1 MRHWAPVRTS
11 PLTMMTSQR
20 LLVCL
25 QECQIQQL
33 QLNSSEVAAQLTLRD
48 FHLFHDVE
56 PTEYVDELF
65 ELDSKYGHPHL
76 DSFSRVSATPFPP
89 PPHPPSPGP
98 MDRKSFV
105 IFQDISGLQGH
116 TQENVQKIYLYC
128 ALIDLPL
135 PSPPLDTVRGALVVY
150 KSLPLGNLTESFV
163 GSDEENHDRCVE
175 CKSSKQLKAE
185 QRERSQG

>member
-1 MRHWAPVRTS
+1 MISCLTSSRYVSTPCGVTSNMTTSVMRV
-11 PLTMMTSQR
+11 MTSQR

-76 DSFSRVSATPFPP
+76 DSFSRVSASPRPP
-89 PPHPPSPGP
+89 PPSLKVNLP
-98 MDRKSFV
+98 
-105 IFQDISGLQGH
+105 
-116 TQENVQKIYLYC
+116 
-128 ALIDLPL
+128 ALL
-135 PSPPLDTVRGALVVY
+135 
-150 KSLPLGNLTESFV
+150 
-163 GSDEENHDRCVE
+163 
-175 CKSSKQLKAE
+175 SSSCQ
-185 QRERSQG
+185 